1 MSIEQ
6 LLAKYK
12 VQLPNNKDQS
22 DEAEESSKL
31 LSSSNLIYKHIKKL
45 NDKLKSVSNSFAC
58 HRVGNFIGKFLFV
71 TKHRLKQLGYSLCN
85 CYFSGDLIPNQE
97 GETKLEK

>member
-22 DEAEESSKL
+22 DEADESSHSDHSVKEDMNSTDISIKYL
-31 LSSSNLIYKHIKKL
+31 LRRSPNKMV
-45 NDKLKSVSNSFAC
+45 NFKS
-58 HRVGNFIGKFLFV
+58 LF
-71 TKHRLKQLGYSLCN
+71 
-85 CYFSGDLIPNQE
+85 
-97 GETKLEK
+97 

>member
-22 DEAEESSKL
+22 DAEDSSK
-31 LSSSNLIYKHIKKL
+31 
-45 NDKLKSVSNSFAC
+45 
-58 HRVGNFIGKFLFV
+58 FIFQLFMI
-71 TKHRLKQLGYSLCN
+71 N
-85 CYFSGDLIPNQE
+85 
-97 GETKLEK
+97 

>member
-22 DEAEESSKL
+22 DDAEESSQSDHSLKEDINSTDISIKYLLRRSPNKMVNFKL
-31 LSSSNLIYKHIKKL
+31 LL
-45 NDKLKSVSNSFAC
+45 
-58 HRVGNFIGKFLFV
+58 
-71 TKHRLKQLGYSLCN
+71 
-85 CYFSGDLIPNQE
+85 
-97 GETKLEK
+97 

>member
-31 LSSSNLIYKHIKKL
+31 IIHSIS
-45 NDKLKSVSNSFAC
+45 
-58 HRVGNFIGKFLFV
+58 
-71 TKHRLKQLGYSLCN
+71 
-85 CYFSGDLIPNQE
+85 
-97 GETKLEK
+97 

>member
-22 DEAEESSKL
+22 NDADN
-31 LSSSNLIYKHIKKL
+31 SSNSDHSIKE
-45 NDKLKSVSNSFAC
+45 DMNSTDISIKYLL
-58 HRVGNFIGKFLFV
+58 RRSPNKMVNFI
-71 TKHRLKQLGYSLCN
+71 
-85 CYFSGDLIPNQE
+85 
-97 GETKLEK
+97 

>member
-22 DEAEESSKL
+22 DDAEESSQSDHSLKEDMNSTDISIKYL
-31 LSSSNLIYKHIKKL
+31 LRRSPNKM
-45 NDKLKSVSNSFAC
+45 V
-58 HRVGNFIGKFLFV
+58 NFKI
-71 TKHRLKQLGYSLCN
+71 SL
-85 CYFSGDLIPNQE
+85 
-97 GETKLEK
+97 

>member
-22 DEAEESSKL
+22 DDTEESSQSDHSIKEDMNSTDISIKYL
-31 LSSSNLIYKHIKKL
+31 LRRSPNKMVNLKTL
-45 NDKLKSVSNSFAC
+45 
-58 HRVGNFIGKFLFV
+58 
-71 TKHRLKQLGYSLCN
+71 
-85 CYFSGDLIPNQE
+85 
-97 GETKLEK
+97 

>member
-22 DEAEESSKL
+22 DDAEESSK
-31 LSSSNLIYKHIKKL
+31 Y
-45 NDKLKSVSNSFAC
+45 
-58 HRVGNFIGKFLFV
+58 
-71 TKHRLKQLGYSLCN
+71 TKCI
-85 CYFSGDLIPNQE
+85 FF
-97 GETKLEK
+97 

>member
-22 DEAEESSKL
+22 DAEESSQSDHSLKEDLNSSDISIKYL
-31 LSSSNLIYKHIKKL
+31 LRRSPNKM
-45 NDKLKSVSNSFAC
+45 V
-58 HRVGNFIGKFLFV
+58 NFKTL
-71 TKHRLKQLGYSLCN
+71 L
-85 CYFSGDLIPNQE
+85 
-97 GETKLEK
+97 

>member
-22 DEAEESSKL
+22 DDAEESSQSDHSLKEDMNSTDISIKYL
-31 LSSSNLIYKHIKKL
+31 LRRSPNKM
-45 NDKLKSVSNSFAC
+45 V
-58 HRVGNFIGKFLFV
+58 NFK
-71 TKHRLKQLGYSLCN
+71 
-85 CYFSGDLIPNQE
+85 
-97 GETKLEK
+97 

>member
-22 DEAEESSKL
+22 DDAEDSSQSDHSLKEDMNSTDISIKYLLRRSPNKMVNFKL
-31 LSSSNLIYKHIKKL
+31 LL
-45 NDKLKSVSNSFAC
+45 
-58 HRVGNFIGKFLFV
+58 
-71 TKHRLKQLGYSLCN
+71 
-85 CYFSGDLIPNQE
+85 
-97 GETKLEK
+97 

>member
-22 DEAEESSKL
+22 DAEESSKL
-31 LSSSNLIYKHIKKL
+31 N
-45 NDKLKSVSNSFAC
+45 
-58 HRVGNFIGKFLFV
+58 
-71 TKHRLKQLGYSLCN
+71 
-85 CYFSGDLIPNQE
+85 
-97 GETKLEK
+97 

>member
-22 DEAEESSKL
+22 DDAEESSQSDHSLKEDMNSTDISIKYL
-31 LSSSNLIYKHIKKL
+31 LRRSPNKM
-45 NDKLKSVSNSFAC
+45 V
-58 HRVGNFIGKFLFV
+58 NF
-71 TKHRLKQLGYSLCN
+71 KQLL
-85 CYFSGDLIPNQE
+85 
-97 GETKLEK
+97 

>member
-22 DEAEESSKL
+22 DDAEESSQSDHSLKEDMNSTDISIKYLLRRSPNKMVNFKL
-31 LSSSNLIYKHIKKL
+31 LL
-45 NDKLKSVSNSFAC
+45 
-58 HRVGNFIGKFLFV
+58 
-71 TKHRLKQLGYSLCN
+71 
-85 CYFSGDLIPNQE
+85 
-97 GETKLEK
+97 

>member
-22 DEAEESSKL
+22 DEAEESSKFII
-31 LSSSNLIYKHIKKL
+31 NLFNFLNIDDHFFFVNSVIDCHIFL
-45 NDKLKSVSNSFAC
+45 NMLKIKF
-58 HRVGNFIGKFLFV
+58 FFGK
-71 TKHRLKQLGYSLCN
+71 
-85 CYFSGDLIPNQE
+85 
-97 GETKLEK
+97 

>member
-22 DEAEESSKL
+22 DDAEESSQSDHSLKEDMNSTDISIKYL
-31 LSSSNLIYKHIKKL
+31 LRRSPNKM
-45 NDKLKSVSNSFAC
+45 V
-58 HRVGNFIGKFLFV
+58 NFKIFL
-71 TKHRLKQLGYSLCN
+71 
-85 CYFSGDLIPNQE
+85 
-97 GETKLEK
+97 